1 MQGCVRVCVHGKHK
15 LVSLY
20 THVRVCVCACMS
32 VCGSPRGLPQAYHTQ
47 AVRDELP
54 ESEGEGKK
62 GVGGIEAGREGRA
75 GGGEGRRGEGGGV
88 VCAAVSALFV

>member
-1 MQGCVRVCVHGKHK
+1 
-15 LVSLY
+15 
-20 THVRVCVCACMS
+20 MS

-62 GVGGIEAGREGRA
+62 GEGATEAGRGEA
-75 GGGEGRRGEGGGV
+75 GQHGGGEGGGV